1 MKDSKCPFRRLTCT
15 LRGGGEGMVWGAMLL
30 WLQNLMIKG
39 SKNQLLTWEHKP
51 FFLKGILWAAL
62 LWLGLGQ
69 PLSSDFSVLRESQTF
84 NLDTLQ
90 TVVVVLTLSMRK
102 RSWDS
107 KMRRCLRRKSPFFAS
122 TWDWSR
128 FRRVRRWDRWD
139 WKDLQNLKVSTK
151 LQRPQSLKRR
161 NCIGPWVLHVLEFL
175 HVITPK
181 EKLADERESKGQEG
195 LCHKGEVFAHPGF
208 QMNGKTSRN
217 SRFFKAEEKF
227 PSLRTDH
234 TIGERTF
241 CKTEEGMSQKNYKN
255 VAFWSIKF
263 C

>member
-1 MKDSKCPFRRLTCT
+1 MPFQASHMYFE
-15 LRGGGEGMVWGAMLL
+15 GGGEGMVWGAMLL

-107 KMRRCLRRKSPFFAS
+107 KMRICLRRKSPFFAS

-161 NCIGPWVLHVLEFL
+161 NCIGPEF
-175 HVITPK
+175 
-181 EKLADERESKGQEG
+181 
-195 LCHKGEVFAHPGF
+195 C
-208 QMNGKTSRN
+208 
-217 SRFFKAEEKF
+217 
-227 PSLRTDH
+227 
-234 TIGERTF
+234 TF
-241 CKTEEGMSQKNYKN
+241 
-255 VAFWSIKF
+255 
-263 C
+263 